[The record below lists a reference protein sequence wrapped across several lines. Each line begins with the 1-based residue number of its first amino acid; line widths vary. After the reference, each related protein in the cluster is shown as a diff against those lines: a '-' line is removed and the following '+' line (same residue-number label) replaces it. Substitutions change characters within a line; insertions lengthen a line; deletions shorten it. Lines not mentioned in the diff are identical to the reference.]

1 MIIKRITLLYLI
13 VFIIVTAQY
22 STVSFAYPAPSS
34 NIEAI
39 TQYII
44 GISND
49 INEAMGEPEGYIV
62 SDSRGEMKLKLLLS
76 PKGELRDVY
85 VSESSGNKNL
95 DRICLRVAFELDR
108 FKPFPVQ
115 LGDEELW
122 LDVPVIFVASS
133 PKKELSI
140 EEELQ
145 GLEKGYWDIKED
157 YVEGKKS
164 EFMTFLPEN
173 LHIGQAVDIA
183 LENHLA
189 ADIAKEEIELSE
201 LKIREARRALY
212 PTASLNYM
220 ETIGQTT
227 GTTQDFTDKEYK
239 IKFEHPLYY
248 GWRLKYAVSQ
258 ARSNMKASKENYD
271 KVLQDLRVD
280 VETAF
285 YSYIVKSI
293 NLKEQ
298 RELLKDAKGIF
309 DMAKKRFDLGLSTKT
324 EFLQVHSQMRQIAYQ
339 VSSSENE
346 LDMAKLSLAQAM
358 NVGDSEHLDNAL
370 IVDELTYLEAIE
382 VDVTSKQCMDLAFDY
397 RPDFKAK
404 KHIVDFNDY
413 EQKIAR
419 SKDQFKVDL
428 SGTYGKSGGA
438 YETETLELDNDW
450 YLGLKVTKP
459 LGGNTVS
466 AAYTEDK
473 TSEKHGQSTRTESMS
488 QSVEIGI
495 LDNLQSFSEKKSASI
510 GLNKAKAELKK
521 IKDVIVREIKD
532 AYYGYKKGLIQS
544 RANLDKVRYR
554 EEELRVAKARA
565 GLNEI
570 PYSAL
575 LQARI
580 SLTDEKSFYIEAVG
594 SLYQALAKLNRATG
608 YSLFLD
614 DGSFR
619 LASHLKP

>member
-1 MIIKRITLLYLI
+1 MITRHRKLLYLI
-13 VFIIVTAQY
+13 VFIIVIAQC
-22 STVSFAYPAPSS
+22 STVSFAYQVSSS

-44 GISND
+44 GLSKD
-49 INEAMGEPEGYIV
+49 INEAIGKPERYIV
-62 SDSRGEMKLKLLLS
+62 SNSRGEMKLKMLLS
-76 PKGELRDVY
+76 PKGELRDIY

-95 DRICLRVAFELDR
+95 DKICLRATFKLDR
-108 FKPFPVQ
+108 FKPFPAQ
-115 LGDEELW
+115 LGAEELW
-122 LDVPVIFVASS
+122 LDVPVIFFATS
-133 PKKELSI
+133 PKKEP
-140 EEELQ
+140 
-145 GLEKGYWDIKED
+145 GED
-157 YVEGKKS
+157 YTES
-164 EFMTFLPEN
+164 REPEPEFAASLPEE
-173 LHIGQAVDIA
+173 LHIGQAIDIA
-183 LENHLA
+183 LENNLST
-189 ADIAKEEIELSE
+189 DIAKEEIELSE

-212 PTASLNYM
+212 PSASLNYM
-220 ETIGQTT
+220 ETTGKTT

-248 GWRLKYAVSQ
+248 GWRLKYAVDQ
-258 ARSNMKASKENYD
+258 AMSNMKASKENYD
-271 KVLQDLRVD
+271 RVLQDLRMD

-298 RELLKDAKGIF
+298 RELLKDAEAIF
-309 DMAKKRFDLGLSTKT
+309 EMAKKRFDLGLSTKT
-324 EFLQVHSQMRQIAYQ
+324 EFLQVHSQMKQIAYQ

-346 LDMAKLSLAQAM
+346 LDMAKLTLAQAM
-358 NVGDSEHLDNAL
+358 NIEDSDDMGEVL
-370 IVDELTYLEAIE
+370 ILGELTYLEAIE
-382 VDVTSKQCMDLAFDY
+382 VDVTLNQCMDLAFGY

-413 EQKIAR
+413 GQKIAK

-428 SGTYGKSGGA
+428 SGSYGKSGGA
-438 YETETLELDNDW
+438 FETETLELDQDW

-459 LGGNTVS
+459 LGGNTIS
-466 AAYTEDK
+466 AGYTEDK
-473 TSEKHGQSTRTESMS
+473 TSEKHGESTRTESAS

-510 GLNKAKAELKK
+510 GFKKAKEELKK
-521 IKDVIVREIKD
+521 LKASIIREIKD
-532 AYYGYKKGLIQS
+532 AYYGYEKGLIQA
-544 RANLDKVRYR
+544 RANLDKVNYR
-554 EEELRVAKARA
+554 EEEHKVAKARTA
-565 GLNEI
+565 LKEI

-575 LQARI
+575 MQARI

-608 YSLFLD
+608 YTLFLD

-619 LASHLKP
+619 LASHPKP